1 MRLGVH
7 AVGVAPSQDVVRD
20 NFDARRRRLGRIRQP
35 AELPVQISV
44 RINRYFRL
52 GFRREE
58 LRGDLLVLEA
68 RLLEHDAV
76 EEAHPAVFF
85 AVLSAAPSAVHGVV
99 ISAAL

>member
-7 AVGVAPSQDVVRD
+7 AVGIASSQDIVRHD
-20 NFDARRRRLGRIRQP
+20 FDARRRPVTVSVGQP

-44 RINRYFRL
+44 GVDGRFRL
-52 GFRREE
+52 GFLRLE
-58 LRGDLLVLEA
+58 LRGQLLVLEA

-76 EEAHPAVFF
+76 EEAHPAVVF

-99 ISAAL
+99 I